1 MLETLNDANLQAEP
15 GTDGITSLFY
25 KVCWDSVGDALTEV
39 ARAIHLGEKLPTSMR
54 TSMMV
59 FGAKPKKAKSIN
71 PKDKRRISL
80 LNCDFKLVEGLDA
93 RRFRKVGNRN
103 LSKVQ
108 YVAGKDRKIHHGI
121 SRARDAIQAAMKSKV
136 GCGIADTDFVAAFD
150 WLVLE

>member
-1 MLETLNDANLQAEP
+1 MTTKAENKFLAGVPGKKEGLETLNEANLQAAP

-71 PKDKRRISL
+71 PKVY
-80 LNCDFKLVEGLDA
+80 N
-93 RRFRKVGNRN
+93 
-103 LSKVQ
+103 
-108 YVAGKDRKIHHGI
+108 
-121 SRARDAIQAAMKSKV
+121 
-136 GCGIADTDFVAAFD
+136 
-150 WLVLE
+150 